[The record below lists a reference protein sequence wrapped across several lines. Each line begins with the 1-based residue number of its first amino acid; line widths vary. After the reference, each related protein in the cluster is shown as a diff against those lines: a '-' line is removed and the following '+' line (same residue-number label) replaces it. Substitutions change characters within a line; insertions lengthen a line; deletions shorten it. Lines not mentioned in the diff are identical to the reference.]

1 MEENCRG
8 RWPRSDRTFETSPTE
23 WTMDSVEPHWWAR
36 LRPALLLEI
45 LQAAPPLLDHGMLHV
60 FLGVYEDPTVRCM
73 GAGVALMVDARA
85 SRQRHIFKPA

>member
-1 MEENCRG
+1 MSSRTGG
-8 RWPRSDRTFETSPTE
+8 RDYDRLFCSKFFKQ
-23 WTMDSVEPHWWAR
+23 R
-36 LRPALLLEI
+36 LRSLI
-45 LQAAPPLLDHGMLHV
+45 MGCCMY